1 MLLFEREGSTAV
13 YSTKTATTPK
23 SQNLKIEKGKNTL
36 DHQSFM
42 GLFIIVI
49 MDKIGNDQ
57 CRDGECYKVKN

>member
-1 MLLFEREGSTAV
+1 MMVFSTPPCTAV
-13 YSTKTATTPK
+13 YSTKTTTTPK

-49 MDKIGNDQ
+49 MDKIGNGQ
-57 CRDGECYKVKN
+57 CQDGEC